1 MELNEKVTLRQFN
14 LLMILFIIG
23 TSILLSPASL
33 ANFAGNDAWLSAI
46 LSVGLGMII
55 VILFWMI
62 SRQFPNSNL
71 VDISEQVLGKWIGK
85 TLSLLFA
92 CFSLLSAATVL
103 WVIGNFLVTQIMPAT
118 PMMFLHFLLMASV
131 VYGVLLGI
139 EVICRTAEIF
149 FPYIVTLLMIIFFFS
164 IPSVEIDQIRPL
176 LDKGFKP
183 VLEGALFDISVSMLP
198 LIVLFMFYP
207 KLVTDK
213 NRAFPKVLISYLIA
227 GGFIVAI
234 TFITT
239 TVLGVKITANQTYPT
254 YVVAKSLNVEGLIQR
269 AEVVIAVSWL
279 LTIFFKL
286 SLYFY
291 ASVTVLAQTLNLTTY
306 RTITVPMGML
316 TVALSVIVYPS
327 TTYANEWNESTWLW
341 FALTFG
347 IAYPLLLSF
356 IGRIRGIKGK
366 KPS

>member
-33 ANFAGNDAWLSAI
+33 ANYAGNDAWLSAI
-46 LSVGLGMII
+46 LSVGIGMII
-55 VILFWMI
+55 VIFFWMI
-62 SRQFPNSNL
+62 SRQFPGSNL
-71 VDISEQVLGKWIGK
+71 VDVSEQVLGKWIGK
-85 TLSLLFA
+85 AVSLMFVG
-92 CFSLLSAATVL
+92 FSLLSASTVL

-118 PMMFLHFLLMASV
+118 PMLFLHFLLMLAV

-139 EVICRTAEIF
+139 EVICRTVEIF

-164 IPSVEIDQIRPL
+164 IPSVQIDRIRPW
-176 LDKGFKP
+176 LDSGFKP
-183 VLEGALFDISVSMLP
+183 VLEGALFDVSVSMLP
-198 LIVLFMFYP
+198 LIVLFMVYP

-213 NRAFPKVLISYLIA
+213 NRALPKVLTSYLIA
-227 GGFIVAI
+227 GTFIIAI

-239 TVLGVKITANQTYPT
+239 TVLGVKITANQAYPT
-254 YVVAKSLNVEGLIQR
+254 YVVAKSLNIEGLIQR
-269 AEVVIAVSWL
+269 AEVVIAVSWI

-291 ASVTVLAQTLNLTTY
+291 ASVTVLAQTLNLKTY

-316 TVALSVIVYPS
+316 TIALSVIVYPS
-327 TTYANEWNESTWLW
+327 TTYANEWNETTWLW

-347 IAYPLLLSF
+347 IAYPLLLSL
-356 IGRIRGIKGK
+356 IAMLRGVKGRSH
-366 KPS
+366 P